1 MTTAVANLKDTWST
15 INKNTSSSASAIIY
29 TWIDQP
35 MEEIFTTSAEQE
47 NFANFYSRVKKDLL
61 GNLNQDYNFATF
73 QGTVLKG
80 TNSEGKDFYYP
91 PTNFIR
97 FKNTDWDFLN
107 IYRKLGNNIWGQ
119 SMFGCFNYIGYIKD
133 SNEELA
139 IPEEF
144 YELLGYELLQ
154 KHPLLKQKIIN
165 SQFDI
170 ISNILKAKQN
180 LINLNL

>member
-1 MTTAVANLKDTWST
+1 MTTAVANLKDTWAT
-15 INKNTSSSASAIIY
+15 INKNTSSSAVAIIY

-35 MEEIFTTSAEQE
+35 IEEIFTVSTDQE
-47 NFANFYSRVKKDLL
+47 NFAHFYSRVKKDLL

-73 QGTVLKG
+73 QGTASKG
-80 TNSEGKDFYYP
+80 TDSNGIDFYYP

-97 FKNTDWDFLN
+97 FKNTEWLLN
-107 IYRKLGNNIWGQ
+107 NMLRNFGANAWGKTIV
-119 SMFGCFNYIGYIKD
+119 GHFNYIGYIKD
-133 SNEELA
+133 SNEELV

-154 KHPLLKQKIIN
+154 RHPLLKQKIIN

-170 ISNILKAKQN
+170 IGNSLKARQN
-180 LINLNL
+180 LINLKL